1 MKKEKEK
8 EARWDEGVRNDG
20 VDEYNSII
28 IAKKEQLK
36 RLVIFL
42 SYRKK
47 RRQKDAFPLRLV
59 WAKWVLSHLLSS
71 LKSKHV
77 KQVSSETAIC
87 RLLSVLPLPWKY
99 TLLL

>member
-1 MKKEKEK
+1 M
-8 EARWDEGVRNDG
+8 RNDG

-47 RRQKDAFPLRLV
+47 KEDKEMPFPTRLV
-59 WAKWVLSHLLSS
+59 WAK
-71 LKSKHV
+71 
-77 KQVSSETAIC
+77 
-87 RLLSVLPLPWKY
+87 
-99 TLLL
+99 

>member
-47 RRQKDAFPLRLV
+47 KEDKKMPFPSGL
-59 WAKWVLSHLLSS
+59 
-71 LKSKHV
+71 
-77 KQVSSETAIC
+77 C
-87 RLLSVLPLPWKY
+87 GPNGC
-99 TLLL
+99 

>member
-8 EARWDEGVRNDG
+8 QARWDEGVRNDG

-47 RRQKDAFPLRLV
+47 KEDKEMPFPPGL
-59 WAKWVLSHLLSS
+59 
-71 LKSKHV
+71 
-77 KQVSSETAIC
+77 C
-87 RLLSVLPLPWKY
+87 GPNGC
-99 TLLL
+99 

>member
-1 MKKEKEK
+1 M
-8 EARWDEGVRNDG
+8 RNDG

-47 RRQKDAFPLRLV
+47 RRQRDAFPHEACV
-59 WAKWVLSHLLSS
+59 GQMSV
-71 LKSKHV
+71 KSFTLF
-77 KQVSSETAIC
+77 SESQT
-87 RLLSVLPLPWKY
+87 R
-99 TLLL
+99 